1 MVVGDGQQV
10 EIPVLTKADLSEAVT
25 QGDSSSRLMVEPVQ
39 ASGVQQVKYG
49 CKTRRCDG
57 DRKEVEKRMNPHW
70 REKLLARPEAPV
82 PQTDTGR
89 RGENP
94 KMSEISIVKEL
105 GKMTP

>member
-1 MVVGDGQQV
+1 
-10 EIPVLTKADLSEAVT
+10 
-25 QGDSSSRLMVEPVQ
+25 
-39 ASGVQQVKYG
+39 
-49 CKTRRCDG
+49 
-57 DRKEVEKRMNPHW
+57 MNPRW
-70 REKLLARPEAPV
+70 REKLLGRLQVPV

>member
-1 MVVGDGQQV
+1 
-10 EIPVLTKADLSEAVT
+10 
-25 QGDSSSRLMVEPVQ
+25 
-39 ASGVQQVKYG
+39 
-49 CKTRRCDG
+49 
-57 DRKEVEKRMNPHW
+57 MNPHW